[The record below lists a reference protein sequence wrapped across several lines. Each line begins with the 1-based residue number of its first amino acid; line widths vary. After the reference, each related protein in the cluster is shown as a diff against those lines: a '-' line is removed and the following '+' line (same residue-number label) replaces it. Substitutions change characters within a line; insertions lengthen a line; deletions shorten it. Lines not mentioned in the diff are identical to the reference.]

1 MAIVQQETEEKMKSI
16 EQDGEV
22 QDIQTRPVVA
32 TLILVIGVIA
42 IVLGMAASISV
53 GVRDIHLRT
62 VFEAIFNFNP
72 SNDLHQIIT
81 SLRLPRALA
90 GALVGAGFAVAGA
103 IMQGMTRNPLA
114 DPGLLGVNAGAS
126 FVIVIAFAFFPA
138 LPFEY
143 LILFS
148 FMGAGL
154 GAGIVYGVTFLTPG
168 GLSPIK
174 LAIAGAVIGSLLTG
188 LSQAITLLFQ
198 ITYDLTFWSAGGIST
213 AEWFQVSI
221 MTPWII
227 IGLIIAFFLA
237 RYITILSL
245 GEDVARGLGQRTG
258 LIKVIGIIAVLIL
271 TGAAVSTVGGIGF
284 VGLVIPHIVRG
295 IVGVDY
301 RWIIPCSAVMGGFLV
316 VLADIGAKTVNIPY
330 ETPVGSIIALIGV
343 PFFLY
348 LARKEW
354 REM

>member
-1 MAIVQQETEEKMKSI
+1 MAIVQRDSEESTELI
-16 EQDGEV
+16 EQNEEIE
-22 QDIQTRPVVA
+22 DIKTRPIAATFILIVGVVA
-32 TLILVIGVIA
+32 II
-42 IVLGMAASISV
+42 LGMATSISV
-53 GVRDIHLRT
+53 GVREIHLAT
-62 VFEAIFNFNP
+62 VFEAIFSFNP
-72 SNDLHQIIT
+72 SNDLHQIINH
-81 SLRLPRALA
+81 LRLPRAVA

-126 FVIVIAFAFFPA
+126 FVLVIAFAFFPG

-148 FMGAGL
+148 FIGAGL
-154 GAGIVYGVTFLTPG
+154 GVGLIYGIAFFTKG
-168 GLSPIK
+168 GLSPVK

-198 ITYDLTFWSAGGIST
+198 ITYDLTFWSAGGISA
-213 AEWFQVSI
+213 AEWFQVSV
-221 MTPWII
+221 MAPWMI
-227 IGLIIAFFLA
+227 IGLLIAFFMA

-245 GEDVARGLGQRTG
+245 GEDVAKGLGQRTT
-258 LIKVIGIIAVLIL
+258 LIKGVGMFAVLII

-295 IVGVDY
+295 LVGVDY
-301 RWIIPCSAVMGGFLV
+301 RWIIPCSAVLGGFLV
-316 VLADIGAKTVNIPY
+316 VIADIGAKMVNIPY